1 MKENLS
7 LTTSNL
13 TTWINNP
20 VDPHDEFIARFLQ
33 VERDLRAFIGS
44 LLRDWHLRDDV
55 FQEVALT
62 LFKLRDEYD
71 PSRPFGA
78 WARGIAANKILQR
91 KAQDHRFPVAFA
103 PETIQAV
110 VDAFDDERDVDS
122 PRAGALRRC
131 VDQLPPR
138 SRELIDQRYE
148 QGIKPAAIAERS
160 GRSLDAVYQALSRV
174 RQALEECIGRQLES
188 GAAR

>member
-1 MKENLS
+1 M
-7 LTTSNL
+7 
-13 TTWINNP
+13 
-20 VDPHDEFIARFLQ
+20 DPHDEFIARFLQ

-44 LLRDWHLRDDV
+44 LVRDWHLREDV

-62 LFKLRDEYD
+62 LFRQRGQYD
-71 PSRPFGA
+71 PTRPFGA

-110 VDAFDDERDVDS
+110 MEAFDENLEADS
-122 PRAGALRRC
+122 PKAGALRRC
-131 VDQLPPR
+131 VEQLPPR
-138 SRELIDQRYE
+138 SRELIDLRYQ

-160 GRSLDAVYQALSRV
+160 GRTLDAVYQALSRV
-174 RQALEECIGRQLES
+174 RQVLEECVGKRLAEG
-188 GAAR
+188 GAS